1 MHKVWTVIR
10 REFLEKVR
18 TKAFIIGTIAFPL
31 LLVGLT
37 ILPAI
42 LATRQ
47 TAPRRI
53 AVIDGTAG
61 EAGQKLTQALAA
73 SRRPGPQGAQRYDVT
88 RIAAQDRITEV
99 RDSIIALTGLR
110 ERTSGTYDGVL
121 VIDDAA
127 VDAAKLTYYGANVA
141 SQNDMGRLKE
151 EVESS
156 LRFERLL
163 RVGIDPIVAQPALK
177 RLTLVT
183 AKVTDGKLTGE
194 SGGASFALAYAMV
207 MILYIALLIYG
218 IQVMTTVL
226 EEKSSRIAEVMVSS
240 LSPFQMMLGKV
251 LGVGLV
257 ALLQLS
263 IWGGTAVLLT
273 TYRGQVARLLGL
285 SADAAASTPL
295 PQISPDLLA
304 VFLLYFVLGF
314 LLFSAAYAAV
324 AAMCN
329 SIQESQQLN
338 APITMCIVAGFI
350 AVFALLNEPAGPV
363 ARVLS
368 LVPVVAPLVVPVRY
382 SLAPIALTELALS
395 VVILLATVIA
405 VVWVAARIYRVG
417 ILMYGKRP
425 SLVEVWRWVRTS

>member
-1 MHKVWTVIR
+1 MHKVWTIMR

-18 TKAFIIGTIAFPL
+18 TKAFIIGTILFPL
-31 LLVGLT
+31 LLIGLT

-53 AVIDGTAG
+53 AVVDGTVG
-61 EAGQKLTQALAA
+61 EAGRNLTNALAA
-73 SRRPGPQGAQRYDVT
+73 SRRSGANGAARYQVT
-88 RIAAQDRITEV
+88 RIAAADRVVQV
-99 RDSIIALTGLR
+99 RDSLIAITGLR
-110 ERTSGTYDGVL
+110 ERTSDGYDGVL
-121 VIDDAA
+121 VIDDAG

-141 SQNDMGRLKE
+141 SQTDMRGLE
-151 EVESS
+151 NEVEKS

-163 RVGIDPIVAQPALK
+163 RAGIDPIRAAPALK
-177 RLTLVT
+177 GITLAT
-183 AKVTDGKLTGE
+183 AKVTDGRLSGE
-194 SGGASFALAYAMV
+194 SGETSFALAYAMV
-207 MILYIALLIYG
+207 LILYIALLIYG

-240 LSPFQMMLGKV
+240 MTPFQMMLGKV
-251 LGVGLV
+251 LGVGMV

-263 IWGGTAVLLT
+263 IWGVSAVLLT
-273 TYRGQVARLLGL
+273 TYRGTVAKLMGL
-285 SADAAASTPL
+285 PSEAVANAVL
-295 PQISPDLLA
+295 PAIKPDLLG
-304 VFLLYFVLGF
+304 VFLLYFILGF
-314 LLFSAAYAAV
+314 LLFAAMYAAV

-329 SIQESQQLN
+329 TIQETQQLN

-350 AVFALLNEPAGPV
+350 AVFSLLNEPAGPV

-382 SLAPIALTELALS
+382 SLAPIPLGELALS
-395 VVILLATVIA
+395 IGILLLTVIG

-425 SLVEVWRWVRTS
+425 GLKEVWRWVRAT